1 MPAKEKMDWI
11 PWILFILLALI
22 WGSSFILMKRGLEAF
37 SFQQVAAIRLSL
49 AFICLIPVGAK
60 YLKNIPTKKLVP
72 IILVGL
78 FGNGFPAFLFTLAET
93 EVSSSIVG
101 ILNATVPIFTLILG
115 LAFFGGKVRL
125 VQIVG
130 VSIGLF
136 GAAWLIFP
144 NGFVLNGRV
153 NYSYAS
159 LVVIATLCYAISA
172 NTIKQYLQD
181 LKSVQITFLALGF
194 AGIPATIYLFTTDF
208 ISVLTTHPLGYS
220 SFGYTFI
227 LAFIGTSIG
236 VVLFNELIKRSNAIF
251 ASSVTYLIPVVAIIW
266 GVLDG
271 EELLTLQ
278 FFAVIVIV
286 LGVYLVNKRQTKS
299 KNNNKNVV
307 RL

>member
-1 MPAKEKMDWI
+1 
-11 PWILFILLALI
+11 
-22 WGSSFILMKRGLEAF
+22 
-37 SFQQVAAIRLSL
+37 
-49 AFICLIPVGAK
+49 
-60 YLKNIPTKKLVP
+60 
-72 IILVGL
+72 
-78 FGNGFPAFLFTLAET
+78 
-93 EVSSSIVG
+93 
-101 ILNATVPIFTLILG
+101 
-115 LAFFGGKVRL
+115 
-125 VQIVG
+125 
-130 VSIGLF
+130 
-136 GAAWLIFP
+136 
-144 NGFVLNGRV
+144 
-153 NYSYAS
+153 
-159 LVVIATLCYAISA
+159 CYAISA